1 MTYLGH
7 CHHPIGSYQSGYAW
21 VPGPYISTTSKFCG
35 FVVLSLQKHVCFLF
49 FFSGCPSL
57 SHTWPD
63 FSTPGN
69 ICQHHLLNHH
79 HQEQIHQRHHPSL
92 MSVTMF
98 PHCFFSSWQLPSAP
112 FAVLSRY
119 WWEIDRGGFG
129 FGFVWPWRCHLQSGR
144 LGQCLLG
151 GKAGDQLQG
160 LSDLADKI

>member
-21 VPGPYISTTSKFCG
+21 VPGPLYFHYIKILWFCCFESSKACMF
-35 FVVLSLQKHVCFLF
+35 SFLF
-49 FFSGCPSL
+49 FRMPKFEPYL
-57 SHTWPD
+57 TD

-119 WWEIDRGGFG
+119 WWEMIEEVL
-129 FGFVWPWRCHLQSGR
+129 VWI
-144 LGQCLLG
+144 CLTMTVSPTKWPTWAMPCWG